1 MNELMQNNKEI
12 RANIEKMTNLTLKII
27 KKLKK
32 KPKRLRFD
40 NQFSAEYYINQNS
53 SEEED

>member
-12 RANIEKMTNLTLKII
+12 RANIEKMTNLTLKMI

-32 KPKRLRFD
+32 KPKRPRFD